1 MYYLS
6 AKGDNSLWKKI
17 VLQGFTYI
25 YQLRETIY
33 FLGELIV
40 FLGFRSHCPL
50 YKWIATKCV
59 DHIDLPALI
68 LNLHQLLH
76 HLTAHLLSDLQLQFQ
91 LIFPLFQQFGLQIFY
106 CFKQFLLISNLDNT
120 NHFSTWHAII
130 TDYSI
135 IILNN
140 LTYWRK
146 LIGLLGTSENYCTCT
161 LPFVQKCRNFSEV
174 WYTFLNIVRVL
185 RFYMFI

>member
-40 FLGFRSHCPL
+40 FLGLRSHCPL

-106 CFKQFLLISNLDNT
+106 CFK
-120 NHFSTWHAII
+120 
-130 TDYSI
+130 
-135 IILNN
+135 
-140 LTYWRK
+140 
-146 LIGLLGTSENYCTCT
+146 
-161 LPFVQKCRNFSEV
+161 
-174 WYTFLNIVRVL
+174 
-185 RFYMFI
+185 